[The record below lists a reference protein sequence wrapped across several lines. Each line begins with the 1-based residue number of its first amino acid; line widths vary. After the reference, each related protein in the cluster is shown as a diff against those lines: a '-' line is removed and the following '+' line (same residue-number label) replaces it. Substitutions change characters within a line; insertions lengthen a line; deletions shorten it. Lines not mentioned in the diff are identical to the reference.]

1 MSLISVNNLTFG
13 YDGSTNN
20 VFENVSFN
28 IDTDW
33 KIGLIGRN
41 GKGKTTFLKLLLNKY
56 EYKGT
61 ISKNIEFDYFPFEI
75 KNKEKTSIE
84 IINEIAP
91 NAQDWEI
98 IKELN
103 LLNTDSEILYRCF
116 NLLSGGEQ
124 VKILL
129 VSLFLKGNNFLLID
143 EPTNHLDIKTRNNL
157 VDYLSKKKGFIL
169 VSHDRNFL
177 DKVANHIIS
186 INNTNID
193 IQKGN
198 FSSWQENKNKQ
209 DNFELMQNNKLKKDI
224 NRLQVAAKNAAV
236 WSDKTEKSKYNNTSS
251 DSFID
256 RGYIGHQSAKMM
268 KKSKVMEKRIEKSIE
283 EKSNLLHNIDR
294 NDSLKIIP
302 LESRQN
308 PLILLNDF
316 QIKYDDK
323 PIFSKISFEINNHD
337 RIAITGKNGIGK
349 SSILKLIIGNKI
361 QFNGYFKII
370 NDLKISYVP
379 QSTENLKG
387 TLKQFSIENKIDES
401 IFKAMLSKMGIST
414 LEFSKDI
421 SEMSEG
427 QNVATKEICLN
438 FN

>member
-1 MSLISVNNLTFG
+1 
-13 YDGSTNN
+13 
-20 VFENVSFN
+20 
-28 IDTDW
+28 
-33 KIGLIGRN
+33 
-41 GKGKTTFLKLLLNKY
+41 
-56 EYKGT
+56 
-61 ISKNIEFDYFPFEI
+61 
-75 KNKEKTSIE
+75 
-84 IINEIAP
+84 
-91 NAQDWEI
+91 
-98 IKELN
+98 
-103 LLNTDSEILYRCF
+103 
-116 NLLSGGEQ
+116 
-124 VKILL
+124 
-129 VSLFLKGNNFLLID
+129 
-143 EPTNHLDIKTRNNL
+143 
-157 VDYLSKKKGFIL
+157 
-169 VSHDRNFL
+169 
-177 DKVANHIIS
+177 
-186 INNTNID
+186 
-193 IQKGN
+193 
-198 FSSWQENKNKQ
+198 
-209 DNFELMQNNKLKKDI
+209 MQNNKLKKDI

-427 QNVATKEICLN
+427 QKKKVLIAKSISESADIYIWDEPLNYIDILTRMQIEEAILKYKPTMIFVEHDETFIQNVATKEICLN